1 MNTDTQN
8 TSLSPQNL
16 APISVLKRKR
26 RPHGKIAELPKALRD
41 QINQM
46 LDDGLSYR
54 KIAEKLKASG
64 ADLPQGPISKSSISR
79 WQDNGYQRYL
89 EQQQRLAEVRANREA
104 ALDMVAAG
112 DTTALP
118 EADLQLIASQYYD
131 LFAQNQ
137 AQLIK
142 QKLAEEPLHYP
153 RFLNAF
159 ARLTREILK
168 LKNHHDLRAKEK
180 ALELKQLDPGRKLN
194 ENECAALA
202 KVWDDF
208 FLGPNYKPIPPYP
221 EPEPTAPQPPQNLN
235 PNFNPPKTIDSLPP
249 I

>member
-1 MNTDTQN
+1 MNTDIQN
-8 TSLSPQNL
+8 TPLNPQNL
-16 APISVLKRKR
+16 APINVLKRKR

-46 LDDGLSYR
+46 LDDGFSYR

-64 ADLPQGPISKSSISR
+64 SDLPQGVISR
-79 WQDNGYQRYL
+79 MSVLRWHDNGYQRYL
-89 EQQQRLAEVRANREA
+89 DQQQRLAEVRANREA

-142 QKLAEEPLHYP
+142 QIAIVARISSSPSRMGNETHRPTPMSSINHSSNVVRCPKEPCVGDH
-153 RFLNAF
+153 F
-159 ARLTREILK
+159 
-168 LKNHHDLRAKEK
+168 
-180 ALELKQLDPGRKLN
+180 
-194 ENECAALA
+194 
-202 KVWDDF
+202 
-208 FLGPNYKPIPPYP
+208 
-221 EPEPTAPQPPQNLN
+221 PQ
-235 PNFNPPKTIDSLPP
+235 
-249 I
+249 

>member
-1 MNTDTQN
+1 MNPDIQN
-8 TSLSPQNL
+8 TSTSPQDL
-16 APISVLKRKR
+16 SPISVLKRKR
-26 RPHGKIAELPKALRD
+26 RPHGKIAQLPKALRD
-41 QINQM
+41 QINEM

-54 KIAEKLKASG
+54 AISQKLKASR
-64 ADLPQGPISKSSISR
+64 ADFPKGQISRMNISR
-79 WQDNGYQRYL
+79 WKDNGYQRYV

-104 ALDMVAAG
+104 ALDMVADG
-112 DTTALP
+112 DTTVLP

-168 LKNHHDLRAKEK
+168 LKNHRDLRAKEK

-221 EPEPTAPQPPQNLN
+221 EPEPTVPPPPTPNPQPAP
-235 PNFNPPKTIDSLPP
+235 
-249 I
+249 